1 MRIVLKKSSV
11 RIVFWWHEC
20 KYFFFFFAG
29 DRDKQPVPG
38 PTPERDNQLE
48 REGERPKQP
57 GWAPPPHLVFT
68 NPAFQLHRSKID

>member
-1 MRIVLKKSSV
+1 MNANT
-11 RIVFWWHEC
+11 
-20 KYFFFFFAG
+20 FFFFFAG